1 MIKKNEFYI
10 FHIRDSINKIDSYT
24 EKYDFS
30 SFNADSII
38 QDAVIRQF
46 EIIGEASSK
55 LSEDFKFKNKNIP
68 WKEIIGMRNK
78 LIHDYFGVNIKFV
91 WETIKQDIP
100 GLKTEIENIIKNL
113 DPQIF

>member
-1 MIKKNEFYI
+1 MKKNEFYI
-10 FHIRDSINKIDSYT
+10 YHIRDSIDKIISYT
-24 EKYDFS
+24 QKYDFNSFS
-30 SFNADSII
+30 SDSII

-55 LSEDFKFKNKNIP
+55 LSEDFKTQYQSIP

-91 WETIKQDIP
+91 WETVKQDLP
-100 GLKTEIENIIKNL
+100 GLKTEIGIIIKNS
-113 DPQIF
+113 DPQLF